1 MGEAPGGGAWGR
13 PLGEAPGA
21 SPQRI
26 CCVVCVVVPRQ
37 MTQHRKYEIASASN
51 PSVAFCEG
59 SPGVPG
65 GAPLGEA
72 PGGNPWGKPLG
83 EAPGGSPWG
92 RPLGEAPGGDPGRGP
107 WGSPWRRPL
116 KFASNA
122 LLLGPDI
129 ASHPV

>member
-92 RPLGEAPGGDPGRGP
+92 RPLGEAPGDQIQ
-107 WGSPWRRPL
+107 
-116 KFASNA
+116 A
-122 LLLGPDI
+122 LLRPDNVLCVCNI
-129 ASHPV
+129 HKYPAFSV